1 MKKNK
6 KISKIQIYLMINS
19 LILAWSTFGLVQAIL
34 KHDILPLKYLIPM
47 LIIAILIPLV
57 LVFLMLRKKIKP
69 KIRILLSIISI
80 IIIGIYGMA
89 LIYLNKTYKFIE
101 NIVDD
106 GYIIENYS
114 VIVLNNDKYSE
125 LKDIDG
131 KLLGYY
137 KDDSTGIN
145 DALKKL
151 DESIKTEKKD
161 YKKFNLLIDDLYEEK
176 IDSLIM
182 EESYRTIIEE
192 THQDFNEKTKVIQ
205 KIEIKRKKEDIVKN
219 VDVKN
224 ETFNVYIS
232 GIDVYGNISSVS
244 RSDVNIV
251 ASVNPDTHQM
261 LLISIPRDY
270 YVQLD
275 GTTGYK
281 DKLTHAGIYGID
293 KSVKTLENL
302 LGIEINYYIK
312 VNFSSVEKMIDAI
325 GGVDVYSKYT
335 FIGYE
340 NSSFKQGFN
349 RVNGKQGLEFAR
361 TRKTVTGGDR
371 TRGENQ
377 EALIQAILKKV
388 TSKEIITKYT
398 GILNSL
404 NGTFQTNMPM
414 DTITDLIKK
423 QISDMAS
430 WTVTSISLDGYDASR
445 YTYSY
450 PGQYLYVMEPDED
463 SIVEAQQKLKQ
474 ISDGEIL
481 EGSYSDNVSG
491 NVNIPHTVAQ
501 EPEPVQEAPKE
512 ETKVEPKEE
521 TKVEEKDLEKDEK
534 DEKEK
539 PEETSE
545 IVDETKESD
554 EKTEVVDEN
563 PTTDEKKEEINE
575 KTSKE
580 EENNKNETEKN
591 EKSTE

>member
-1 MKKNK
+1 MKKR
-6 KISKIQIYLMINS
+6 KISKFQIYLMINS
-19 LILAWSTFGLVQAIL
+19 LVLSWLSFGLVQSVL
-34 KHDILPLKYLIPM
+34 KHDILPLKYLVP
-47 LIIAILIPLV
+47 LLFFVILVPLV
-57 LVFLMLRKKIKP
+57 LIIVMLRKKNKK
-69 KIRILLSIISI
+69 KIRVISSILSILL
-80 IIIGIYGMA
+80 IGIYSVF
-89 LIYLNKTYKFIE
+89 LLYLSKTYKFIE

-106 GYIIENYS
+106 GYVIENYS
-114 VIVLNNDKYSE
+114 VIVLNNDKYNS
-125 LKDIDG
+125 LKDIEN

-137 KDDSTGIN
+137 KDDSTGVGE
-145 DALKKL
+145 ALDKL
-151 DESIKTEKKD
+151 DNEIKIDKKD
-161 YKKFNLLIDDLYEEK
+161 YKDYNSLIDDLYNEK
-176 IDSLIM
+176 VDSLIM

-192 THQDFNEKTKVIQ
+192 TKPDFNDKTKVIH
-205 KIEIKRKKEDIVKN
+205 KIEVKRKKEDIVKN

-224 ETFNVYIS
+224 ETFNMYIS
-232 GIDVYGNISSVS
+232 GIDVYGSISSVS

-251 ASVNPDTHQM
+251 ASVNPSTHQM

-312 VNFSSVEKMIDAI
+312 VNFSSVERMIDAI

-340 NSSFKQGFN
+340 DSSFKQGFN

-361 TRKTVTGGDR
+361 TRKTVQGGDR

-463 SIVEAQQKLKQ
+463 SIVEAKQKLKD
-474 ISDGEIL
+474 ISDGLIL

-491 NVNIPHTVAQ
+491 KVNVPVTVAQ
-501 EPEPVQEAPKE
+501 PVESQPIVEPPKE
-512 ETKVEPKEE
+512 EVKEEEKVEKKDETKVE
-521 TKVEEKDLEKDEK
+521 TDE
-534 DEKEK
+534 D
-539 PEETSE
+539 
-545 IVDETKESD
+545 
-554 EKTEVVDEN
+554 
-563 PTTDEKKEEINE
+563 TTDEKTKNDDEAEALEPTIDDETEE
-575 KTSKE
+575 
-580 EENNKNETEKN
+580 KNEDPTLDDTEESEDKTTSTDDEIKDESEKN
-591 EKSTE
+591 EKSAE